1 MSTRATSEFGDTGR
15 GSQVSARRW
24 RTSPGLA
31 GAFGMLYGTFWSKGA
46 LDHRTKEVTRMRNA
60 RVTDCGY

>member
-1 MSTRATSEFGDTGR
+1 MSTKPRVNSAIPGEEASFGTALAH
-15 GSQVSARRW
+15 Q
-24 RTSPGLA
+24 PGLA

>member
-1 MSTRATSEFGDTGR
+1 MSTTPRVSSAIPGQEPSFGTALAH
-15 GSQVSARRW
+15 Q
-24 RTSPGLA
+24 PGLA
-31 GAFGMLYGTFWSKGA
+31 AAFGALYGTFWGKGT

>member
-1 MSTRATSEFGDTGR
+1 MSTKPRVSSAIAGQEPSFGTALAH
-15 GSQVSARRW
+15 Q
-24 RTSPGLA
+24 PGLA
-31 GAFGMLYGTFWSKGA
+31 GAFGALYGTFWSAGA

>member
-1 MSTRATSEFGDTGR
+1 MSTKPRVSSAVPGEAPSFGTALAH
-15 GSQVSARRW
+15 QPA
-24 RTSPGLA
+24 LA
-31 GAFGMLYGTFWSKGA
+31 GAFGALYGTFWSKGT

>member
-1 MSTRATSEFGDTGR
+1 MSTKPRVSSAVAGQPPGFGTALAH
-15 GSQVSARRW
+15 Q
-24 RTSPGLA
+24 PGLA
-31 GAFGMLYGTFWSKGA
+31 GAFGALYGAFWSAGA

>member
-1 MSTRATSEFGDTGR
+1 MSTKPRVSSAIAGQPPGFGTALAH
-15 GSQVSARRW
+15 Q
-24 RTSPGLA
+24 PGLA
-31 GAFGMLYGTFWSKGA
+31 QAFGALYGAFWSKGA

>member
-1 MSTRATSEFGDTGR
+1 MSTKPRVSSAVAGQPPGFGTALAH
-15 GSQVSARRW
+15 Q
-24 RTSPGLA
+24 PGLA
-31 GAFGMLYGTFWSKGA
+31 RAFGALYGTFWSQGA